1 MGAALTYARRYSLFT
16 LVGIAGE
23 DDLDAPDLTDPNPG
37 IENLRVNSKTASN
50 GGQQTAPDRLPGRGG
65 GAHKSGSASLRSEL
79 SAALS
84 ASLRAELFREIER
97 LGSADDA
104 ALWARRRLSVK
115 NQLSATDAEQVEEAF
130 ATKLAVITPQSA
142 NSDEVTTALTDQSV
156 VEKTLQIKKSVAGFP
171 EPRRVRD
178 RDHVRHVMK
187 QPCLV
192 CGRRPSD
199 PHHLRFAQSRALG
212 RKVSDK
218 FTVPLCRV
226 HHREIHLCGNE
237 EAWWQKT
244 GLDPLAAARTLW
256 LETHP
261 LPRAEAA
268 ATNNQATRTSESDAA
283 RER

>member
-1 MGAALTYARRYSLFT
+1 MHRIS
-16 LVGIAGE
+16 
-23 DDLDAPDLTDPNPG
+23 DPNPG

-104 ALWARRRLSVK
+104 ALWARRRLSAK

-130 ATKLAVITPQSA
+130 ATKLAAITPQSA
-142 NSDEVTTALTDQSV
+142 NSDEVTTALTGQSV
-156 VEKTLQIKKSVAGFP
+156 VEKTLQINNSVAVFH
-171 EPRRVRD
+171 EPRRIRD
-178 RDHVRHVMK
+178 RDHIRHVIK
-187 QPCLV
+187 QPCLI

-212 RKVSDK
+212 RKASDE
-218 FTVPLCRV
+218 FIVPLCRG
-226 HHREIHLCGNE
+226 HHRELHRRGDE
-237 EAWWQKT
+237 AAWWRKIGIDPFPAARALWLQTRPLKPEKLVEAPA
-244 GLDPLAAARTLW
+244 GLD
-256 LETHP
+256 
-261 LPRAEAA
+261 
-268 ATNNQATRTSESDAA
+268 
-283 RER
+283 